1 MEVNKIIIIFTAIS
15 FIIYGLSSFQS
26 RRMASEYKR
35 WGFEKSR
42 SIIGF
47 FQLIGG
53 LGLILGFK
61 YQSILLASSIGIAV
75 MMFFAIIVR
84 LKIKDSLIETLP
96 ALTYLLLASI
106 ICLLYTSPSP
116 RDRTRSRMP
125 SSA

>member
-1 MEVNKIIIIFTAIS
+1 MTITKIIILFTSIS

-26 RRMASEYKR
+26 RRMAKEYKR
-35 WGFEKSR
+35 WGFDRSR

-53 LGLILGFK
+53 LGLLVGFK

-84 LKIKDSLIETLP
+84 IKIRDSLIEILP
-96 ALTYLLLASI
+96 ALTYLFLASI
-106 ICLLYTSPSP
+106 IINDGL
-116 RDRTRSRMP
+116 
-125 SSA
+125 

>member
-1 MEVNKIIIIFTAIS
+1 MTITKIIILFTSIS

-26 RRMASEYKR
+26 RRMAKEYKR
-35 WGFEKSR
+35 WGFDRGR

-53 LGLILGFK
+53 LGLLVGFK

-84 LKIKDSLIETLP
+84 IKIKDSLIEILP

-106 ICLLYTSPSP
+106 IINDNL
-116 RDRTRSRMP
+116 
-125 SSA
+125 

>member
-1 MEVNKIIIIFTAIS
+1 MDLNYIVILFTAAS
-15 FIIYGLSSFQS
+15 FIIYGISAFTSK
-26 RRMASEYKR
+26 RMAKEYKR

-61 YQSILLASSIGIAV
+61 YQSILLASSIGIAL

-84 LKIKDSLIETLP
+84 FKIKDSLIEILP
-96 ALTYLLLASI
+96 ALTYLVLASI
-106 ICLLYTSPSP
+106 IIN
-116 RDRTRSRMP
+116 
-125 SSA
+125 SSL